1 VPKDTFTS
9 NHQETENQNCSSD
22 TELIPQSTSIEFST
36 EQELEVYILNSLED
50 EVIQDRIRGF
60 LQDIMREELS
70 KLSMVLRESIRN
82 WVFKEK
88 QKYHLAPG
96 IQSQEVTDKLEQ
108 VKADKRKV
116 EEENQKLKR
125 EIELKEHENKIILS
139 ALKTLTPKPN

>member
-1 VPKDTFTS
+1 MPKDTFTS
-9 NHQETENQNCSSD
+9 NHQETKSQNSSSD

-36 EQELEVYILNSLED
+36 EQELEAYIMNSLED

-96 IQSQEVTDKLEQ
+96 NQSQEATNKLEQ
-108 VKADKRKV
+108 VEAVKRKI

-125 EIELKEHENKIILS
+125 EIELKEHENKIMLT
-139 ALKTLTPKPN
+139 ALKNLTPKQN